1 MNKKNVYL
9 DNNATTQMDE
19 RVIEV
24 MTKVMRESYGN
35 PSSVYQIGQK
45 GKKILEESREMI
57 SGLLG
62 LKSREIIF
70 TSGGTES
77 NNMAIRGAAKA
88 LKNKGRHL
96 ITSVI
101 EHSSVLNTFK
111 DMESL
116 GWEVTYLGV
125 DEKGRVNIKE
135 LQSSIKDETVLISI
149 MHSNNEIGTLQPI
162 REIGKIAKS
171 KNIIFHVDGVQSLG
185 KVKID
190 FENIDLFSFAAHK
203 FYGPKGIGALYVKS
217 GVKIEK
223 LLTGGYQERNRRA
236 GTENVVGVCGMAR
249 ALEISLENLYIEMEK
264 EKKIRDH
271 MENKILEKIDKITIN
286 GDLSNRLFNT
296 SSITFEKVEAESLLF
311 ALDMKGIAVSA
322 GSACAS
328 STLSP
333 SHVLEAIA
341 LSGNTAKSTLRISL
355 GRFTTEEDIDYFVEA
370 LELAVANER
379 NLNII

>member
-264 EKKIRDH
+264 EKK
-271 MENKILEKIDKITIN
+271 
-286 GDLSNRLFNT
+286 S
-296 SSITFEKVEAESLLF
+296 
-311 ALDMKGIAVSA
+311 GI
-322 GSACAS
+322 
-328 STLSP
+328 
-333 SHVLEAIA
+333 IW
-341 LSGNTAKSTLRISL
+341 RIK
-355 GRFTTEEDIDYFVEA
+355 Y
-370 LELAVANER
+370 
-379 NLNII
+379 

>member
-1 MNKKNVYL
+1 MNKRNVYL

-19 RVIEV
+19 RVIEA
-24 MTKVMRESYGN
+24 MIKAMRESYGN

-62 LKSREIIF
+62 LKSREIVF

-77 NNMAIRGAAKA
+77 NNMAIRGVARA
-88 LKNKGRHL
+88 LKNRGRHL
-96 ITSVI
+96 ITSAI

-125 DEKGRVNIKE
+125 DEKGRVSIEE
-135 LQSSIKDETVLISI
+135 LQNSIKNETVLISI
-149 MHSNNEIGTLQPI
+149 MHSNNEIGTFQPI
-162 REIGKIAKS
+162 KEIGEIAKE
-171 KNIIFHVDGVQSLG
+171 KDIIFHVDGVQSLG

-203 FYGPKGIGALYVKS
+203 FYGPKGIGGLYIKS
-217 GVKIEK
+217 GTKIEK
-223 LLTGGYQERNRRA
+223 FLTGGYQERNRRA
-236 GTENVVGVCGMAR
+236 GTENVSGVCGMAK
-249 ALEISLENLYIEMEK
+249 ALELSLEDLYIEMEK
-264 EKKIRDH
+264 EKKLRDY
-271 MENKILEKIDKITIN
+271 MEKKILKKIDGTSIN
-286 GDLSNRLFNT
+286 GDLNNRLFNT
-296 SSITFEKVEAESLLF
+296 SSLTFEKVEAELLLF

-333 SHVLEAIA
+333 SHVLEAIG
-341 LSGNTAKSTLRISL
+341 LSSNRAKSTLRISL
-355 GRFTTEEDIDYFVEA
+355 GRFTTEEDINYFVEA

>member
-1 MNKKNVYL
+1 MDKKNVYL
-9 DNNATTQMDE
+9 DNNATTPMDD

-35 PSSVYQIGQK
+35 PSSVYQVGQK
-45 GKKILEESREMI
+45 GKKIIEESREMI

-62 LKSREIIF
+62 LKSREIVF

-77 NNMAIRGAAKA
+77 NNMAIRGVARC
-88 LKNKGRHL
+88 LKKKGMHL
-96 ITSVI
+96 ITSAI

-125 DEKGRVNIKE
+125 DEKGKVNTEE
-135 LQSSIKDETVLISI
+135 LRRSIKDETVLISI
-149 MHSNNEIGTLQPI
+149 MHSNNEIGTFQPI
-162 REIGKIAKS
+162 TEIGKIAKE
-171 KNIIFHVDGVQSLG
+171 KNIIFHVDGVQSVG
-185 KVKID
+185 KIKID

-223 LLTGGYQERNRRA
+223 LITGGHQERNRRA
-236 GTENVVGVCGMAR
+236 GTENVAGVCGMAKS
-249 ALEISLENLYIEMEK
+249 LEITLENLYVEMEK
-264 EKKIRDH
+264 EKKLRDY
-271 MENKILEKIDKITIN
+271 MEKKILESIDKVTIN
-286 GDLSNRLFNT
+286 GDMSNRLSNT
-296 SSITFEKVEAESLLF
+296 SSISFENVEAESLLL

-333 SHVLEAIA
+333 SHVLEAIGFNI
-341 LSGNTAKSTLRISL
+341 SKAKSTLRISL
-355 GRFTTEEDIDYFVEA
+355 GRFTQKEEIDYFVEI
-370 LELAVANER
+370 LEMAVGNER

>member
-96 ITSVI
+96 VTSVI

-264 EKKIRDH
+264 EKKIRDY
-271 MENKILEKIDKITIN
+271 MENKILEKIDKVTIN

-311 ALDMKGIAVSA
+311 ALDMKGVAVSA

-333 SHVLEAIA
+333 SHVLEAIG